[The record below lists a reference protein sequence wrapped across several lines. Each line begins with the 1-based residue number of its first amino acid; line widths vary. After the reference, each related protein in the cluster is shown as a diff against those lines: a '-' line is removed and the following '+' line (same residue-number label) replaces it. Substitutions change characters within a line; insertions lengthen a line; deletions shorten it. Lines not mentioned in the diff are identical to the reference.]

1 MGTAVSP
8 AWYNDQMLQTISHFF
23 LAVGTVIITTFT
35 SIQTTVSQRIFPSPP
50 SWVLSPTPHK
60 TPILHTSISPT
71 LSTINY
77 QLSIIPSPKLL
88 IIDSSLSIT
97 PSPTRAPTRIPQ
109 PTIPWGTTEKIA
121 EHTYRTYVGED
132 AVMST
137 EEEFVTALN
146 KYRALHGVQEL
157 FVGTD
162 LCTFATMR
170 INQLKALGKLD
181 AHAGFKEFL
190 AKDENWK
197 TLPQF
202 VALGENNSFGYQQ
215 SGTHLIEWIFDADEE
230 HRSNQLNPQW
240 NRVCVRISD
249 TIVEVIFGQE
259 K

>member
-1 MGTAVSP
+1 
-8 AWYNDQMLQTISHFF
+8 MLQTIFHFF
-23 LAVGTVIITTFT
+23 LAIGTVIVTTFANVHGA
-35 SIQTTVSQRIFPSPP
+35 INQRFFPPP
-50 SWVLSPTPHK
+50 PPWVLSPTPHSPQISR
-60 TPILHTSISPT
+60 TPASPSITSRIDPTIKQT

-77 QLSIIPSPKLL
+77 QLSI
-88 IIDSSLSIT
+88 T
-97 PSPTRAPTRIPQ
+97 PSPSPIRAPTRIPQ
-109 PTIPWGTTEKIA
+109 PTIPWGTTEKVA
-121 EHTYRTYVGED
+121 EHTYRTFVGED

-170 INQLKALGKLD
+170 INQLKVLGKLD

-197 TLPQF
+197 TLPRF
-202 VALGENNSFGYQQ
+202 VALGENNSFGYKQ

>member
-1 MGTAVSP
+1 
-8 AWYNDQMLQTISHFF
+8 MLQTISHFF
-23 LAVGTVIITTFT
+23 LAIGAVIVTTFT
-35 SIQTTVSQRIFPSPP
+35 SIQTSVSQRIFPPPP
-50 SWVLSPTPHK
+50 SWVLSPTPLT

-77 QLSIIPSPKLL
+77 QLSI
-88 IIDSSLSIT
+88 T
-97 PSPTRAPTRIPQ
+97 PSPVLEISNSKLGRSIPSLSPTVSLHTVLLPT

-132 AVMST
+132 PVMST
-137 EEEFVTALN
+137 EEEFVIALN
-146 KYRALHGVQEL
+146 KYRALHSVQEL
-157 FVGTD
+157 FVGSD

-190 AKDENWK
+190 ANDENWK
-197 TLPQF
+197 TMPRF
-202 VALGENNSFGYQQ
+202 VALGENNSFGYKQ

-240 NRVCVRISD
+240 NRTCVRISD

>member
-1 MGTAVSP
+1 
-8 AWYNDQMLQTISHFF
+8 MLQTISHFF
-23 LAVGTVIITTFT
+23 LAIGTVIVTTFT
-35 SIQTTVSQRIFPSPP
+35 SIQTSVTQRIFPPPP
-50 SWVLSPTPHK
+50 SWVLSPTPRT
-60 TPILHTSISPT
+60 TPILLASISPT

-77 QLSIIPSPKLL
+77 QLL
-88 IIDSSLSIT
+88 IT
-97 PSPTRAPTRIPQ
+97 PSPSPSPIRAPTRIPQ

-121 EHTYRTYVGED
+121 EHTYRTFVGED

-162 LCTFATMR
+162 LCAFATMR

-197 TLPQF
+197 TLPRF
-202 VALGENNSFGYQQ
+202 VALGENNSFGYKQ

>member
-1 MGTAVSP
+1 
-8 AWYNDQMLQTISHFF
+8 MLQTISHFF
-23 LAVGTVIITTFT
+23 LAIGTVIVATFANVHGA
-35 SIQTTVSQRIFPSPP
+35 INQRLFPPP
-50 SWVLSPTPHK
+50 PPWVLSPTPHPPQTSH
-60 TPILHTSISPT
+60 TPASPNITSRIDPTIMQT

-77 QLSIIPSPKLL
+77 QLSI
-88 IIDSSLSIT
+88 T
-97 PSPTRAPTRIPQ
+97 PSPSPIRAPTRIPQ

-121 EHTYRTYVGED
+121 EHTYRTFVGED

-162 LCTFATMR
+162 LCAFATMR

-197 TLPQF
+197 TLPRF
-202 VALGENNSFGYQQ
+202 VALGENNSFGYKQ